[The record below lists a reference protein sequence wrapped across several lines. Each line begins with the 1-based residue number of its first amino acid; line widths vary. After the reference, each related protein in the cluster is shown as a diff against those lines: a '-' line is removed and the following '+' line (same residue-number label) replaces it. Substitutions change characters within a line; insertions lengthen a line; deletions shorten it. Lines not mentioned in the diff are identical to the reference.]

1 MNEPSCSTYGAA
13 GVARVGAGCA
23 PGIVAKETSVT
34 SRMNVGAQA
43 RGAASVSIAGGA
55 RVVADDALIVDAGV
69 GRYELVAIST
79 LETSVSD
86 LAEETGVDCAGD
98 AVAEVEVGVS
108 HGTGPAE
115 LVGGAGG
122 TV

>member
-1 MNEPSCSTYGAA
+1 
-13 GVARVGAGCA
+13 
-23 PGIVAKETSVT
+23 
-34 SRMNVGAQA
+34 MNVGAQA